1 MPVGNGRSR
10 GARGKRTAQAKTSST
25 PEFAVHFGD
34 FRIQS
39 GFVGNAMQTLDLGM
53 FTLVIGRREARTR
66 LEHTHLRRVFEP
78 FRQQRDDGGVD
89 VVYRLAQRGDFRC
102 ARR

>member
-1 MPVGNGRSR
+1 MDVRAGRAENGRLR
-10 GARGKRTAQAKTSST
+10 RNVEYARVSPVFGDALVAALGLGHH
-25 PEFAVHFGD
+25 EFAVHFGD

-66 LEHTHLRRVFEP
+66 LEHTHLRRI
-78 FRQQRDDGGVD
+78 
-89 VVYRLAQRGDFRC
+89 
-102 ARR
+102 